1 MDVVWSRAARRD
13 FDAIWTGIEGKSPAR
28 ASKIGRLILS
38 AAAKLEAMP
47 RLGRPGRVEGTR
59 ELVIA
64 RTPYVIVY
72 AVELTQVSIVRVL
85 HGAMR
90 WPADDD
96 V

>member
-28 ASKIGRLILS
+28 ASKIGRLIL
-38 AAAKLEAMP
+38 AAAARLETLP

-64 RTPYVIVY
+64 RTPYLIVY
-72 AVELTQVSIVRVL
+72 AIEVTQVSIVRVL

-90 WPADDD
+90 WPAGDD

>member
-13 FDAIWTGIEGKSPAR
+13 FDAIWTGIEEKSPAR
-28 ASKIGRLILS
+28 ASKICRLILA
-38 AAAKLEAMP
+38 AAAKLETMP

-64 RTPYVIVY
+64 GTPYVIVY
-72 AVELTQVSIVRVL
+72 VVEVARVSIIRVL

-90 WPADDD
+90 WPASDA
-96 V
+96 